1 MKIEI
6 LKINENEASFLIEGV
21 KNSFVSALR
30 RIILSEI
37 PTMAIELVAFK
48 KNDSALNDEIIA
60 HRLGLIPL
68 TFDKKAYNLPEEC
81 SCKGKGCSRCQVKL
95 TLKKKGPCMV
105 YSGDLKSD
113 AKDVKPVYDKIPI
126 VELFEN
132 QELELEATAQLGLGK
147 VHAKWQ
153 GGIVG
158 YKNVPQ
164 INIKGYITNSERII
178 ESCPRKVFKIEN
190 GKIRV
195 VEPLKCNYCMQCVKV
210 SNGNI
215 EVKPI
220 EDSFIFNV
228 ETASGL
234 TAEELIIGSSTIL
247 EEKLEEFKKNLKK
260 LK

>member
-6 LKINENEASFLIEGV
+6 LEINDHEASFLIEGV
-21 KNSFVSALR
+21 KSSFVSALR

-37 PTMAIELVAFK
+37 PTMAIELVSFK

-68 TFDKKAYNLPEEC
+68 TFDKRAYNLPEEC
-81 SCKGKGCSRCQVKL
+81 SCNGKGCSRCKVRL

-126 VELFEN
+126 VELFED
-132 QELELEATAQLGLGK
+132 QELQLEATAQLGLGK

-158 YKNVPQ
+158 YKNIPQ
-164 INIKGYITNSERII
+164 INVKNAKADGKIV
-178 ESCPRKVFKIEN
+178 ESCPRKILKIED
-190 GKIRV
+190 GKLKV
-195 VEPLKCNYCMQCVKV
+195 DDPLKCNYCMQCVRA
-210 SNGNI
+210 SNGSI

-220 EDSFIFNV
+220 ENSFVFNV

-234 TAEELIIGSSTIL
+234 TAEELIIGSAKIL

>member
-6 LKINENEASFLIEGV
+6 LKMNENEASFLIEGV
-21 KNSFVSALR
+21 KTSFVSALR

-37 PTMAIELVAFK
+37 PTMAIEFVTFK
-48 KNDSALNDEIIA
+48 KNDSVLNDEIIA
-60 HRLGLIPL
+60 HRLALVPL

-81 SCKGKGCSRCQVKL
+81 ECKGKGCSRCQVKL
-95 TLKKKGPCMV
+95 VLKKKGPCMV
-105 YSGDLKSD
+105 YSSDLKSE
-113 AKDVKPVYDKIPI
+113 AKDVKPVYEKIPI

-132 QELELEATAQLGLGK
+132 QELELEAIAQLGLGK

-164 INIKGYITNSERII
+164 ISLKNVKASEEIV
-178 ESCPRKVFKIEN
+178 ESCPRKIFKIED
-190 GKIRV
+190 GKLKV
-195 VEPLKCNYCMQCVKV
+195 NDKLKCNYCMQCVKV
-210 SNGNI
+210 SKGEI

-220 EDSFIFNV
+220 EDSFVFNV

-234 TAEELIIGSSTIL
+234 SAEELIIGSATIL
-247 EEKLEEFKKNLKK
+247 EEKLKEFNKNLKK

>member
-6 LKINENEASFLIEGV
+6 LKINEQEASFLIEGV

-37 PTMAIELVAFK
+37 PTMAIELVTFK
-48 KNDSALNDEIIA
+48 KNDSVLNDEIIA

-81 SCKGKGCSRCQVKL
+81 TCNGKGCSRCQVKL

-105 YSGDLKSD
+105 YSGDLKSE

-126 VELFEN
+126 VELFED
-132 QELELEATAQLGLGK
+132 QELQLEAIAQLGLGK

-164 INIKGYITNSERII
+164 INIKNVDANEKIV
-178 ESCPRKVFKIEN
+178 ESCPRKIFKIEN
-190 GKIRV
+190 GKLKV
-195 VEPLKCNYCMQCVKV
+195 DDPLKCNYCMQCVKA
-210 SNGNI
+210 SNGKI

-220 EDSFIFNV
+220 EDSFIVNV

-234 TAEELIIGSSTIL
+234 TADELILDSVKIL
-247 EEKLEEFKKNLKK
+247 EEKIVEFKKNLKK